1 MGFLHLP
8 VRVPLRRNFR
18 SVPSPFRGGFFVIA
32 CFDFI
37 AYFLGGSKYVV
48 ITFRVATSTSL
59 PPLKGE
65 VAALADGEV
74 LCSTKNFAYI
84 MTERFQWYNRYIC
97 PRNFSFRK
105 KGCEKCAD
113 PKKLDQ
119 KSNFWR
125 SVFLWQNTL
134 LSLRKK

>member
-74 LCSTKNFAYI
+74 LCGTKNFAYI
-84 MTERFQWYNRYIC
+84 MTERFQVVRKAYWLCRRQPYGL
-97 PRNFSFRK
+97 PPPPGEGTSPTELPFRPLPFQ
-105 KGCEKCAD
+105 GRPFCYR
-113 PKKLDQ
+113 L
-119 KSNFWR
+119 F
-125 SVFLWQNTL
+125 
-134 LSLRKK
+134 